1 MSPTTTQSQNT
12 ARQANEKTDINNL
25 CELIENMQEI
35 FSWQSRLLN
44 ELSRKTRKLSAA
56 AKKRRAR

>member
-1 MSPTTTQSQNT
+1 MSPTTTQSQDT
-12 ARQANEKTDINNL
+12 ARQANEKTDIKNL

-44 ELSRKTRKLSAA
+44 ELSRKTRKLSTA
-56 AKKRRAR
+56 AKKRRCR

>member
-1 MSPTTTQSQNT
+1 MSPTTTQSRDT
-12 ARQANEKTDINNL
+12 PRQANEKIDIKNL

-44 ELSRKTRKLSAA
+44 ELSRKTRKLSAT
-56 AKKRRAR
+56 AKKRRSR